1 MGKLLS
7 FAAGAVASFLITG
20 FFEGAHNLPTSK
32 PATSEEQT
40 ND

>member
-1 MGKLLS
+1 MGKFLS

-20 FFEGAHNLPTSK
+20 FFEGVHNLPSRK
-32 PATSEEQT
+32 SATPVEQA